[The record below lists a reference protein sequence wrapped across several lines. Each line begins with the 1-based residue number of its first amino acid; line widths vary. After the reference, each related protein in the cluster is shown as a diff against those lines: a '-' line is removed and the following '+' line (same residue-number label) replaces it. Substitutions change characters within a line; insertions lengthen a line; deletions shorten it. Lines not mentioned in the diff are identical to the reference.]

1 MDDYSALNQIKL
13 LTQSS
18 IVSSQLDIELLV
30 LHLLEID
37 RNTLYR
43 DNPPLTVEI
52 RNKLKELT
60 QRREKGEP
68 LAYLVNNIEFW
79 NLSLY
84 VDQNVLVPRPE
95 TEILVQKVLE
105 ILDKKKIRVLDL
117 GTGSGAIG
125 LSLAKER
132 ANWEVVCSDL
142 SYEALKVTSKNM
154 IRNSLDV
161 PLVNSNWL
169 SAFTKEYFD
178 VIVSNPPYINPSDPR
193 VYSDGLK
200 FEPKQELISDSG
212 GLYDIERIVKETSEI
227 LNNAGY
233 LFIEHGY
240 DQSDLVVSIFKR
252 CGFSQIRTFKDLNG
266 DDRVCLGKLNRC

>member
-1 MDDYSALNQIKL
+1 M
-13 LTQSS
+13 
-18 IVSSQLDIELLV
+18 
-30 LHLLEID
+30 
-37 RNTLYR
+37 
-43 DNPPLTVEI
+43 
-52 RNKLKELT
+52 
-60 QRREKGEP
+60 
-68 LAYLVNNIEFW
+68 
-79 NLSLY
+79 
-84 VDQNVLVPRPE
+84 
-95 TEILVQKVLE
+95 
-105 ILDKKKIRVLDL
+105 DL

-154 IRNSLDV
+154 TRNSLDV
-161 PLVNSNWL
+161 SLVNSDWS
-169 SAFTKEYFD
+169 SAFKNEYFD

-193 VYSDGLK
+193 VFSDGLK
-200 FEPKQELISDSG
+200 FEPKEALISDSG

-266 DDRVCLGKLNRC
+266 DDRVCLGKLNKC

>member
-1 MDDYSALNQIKL
+1 MDDYSALNQITR

-105 ILDKKKIRVLDL
+105 IFDKKKIRVLDL

-154 IRNSLDV
+154 TRNSLDV
-161 PLVNSNWL
+161 SLVNSNWS
-169 SAFTKEYFD
+169 SAFKNEYFD
-178 VIVSNPPYINPSDPR
+178 VIVSNPPYINPSDLR

-200 FEPKQELISDSG
+200 SEPRQALISDSE
-212 GLYDIERIVKETSEI
+212 GLYDIETIVKETSEI

-240 DQSDLVVSIFKR
+240 DQSDLVVSIFETY
-252 CGFSQIRTFKDLNG
+252 GFSQIRTFKDLNG
-266 DDRVCLGKLNRC
+266 DDRVCLGMLNRC

>member
-18 IVSSQLDIELLV
+18 ILSSQLDIELLV

-43 DNPPLTVEI
+43 DTPPLTGDI
-52 RNKLKELT
+52 INKLKELT

-105 ILDKKKIRVLDL
+105 IFDKKKIRVLDL

-154 IRNSLDV
+154 IRKSLDV
-161 PLVNSNWL
+161 PLDKSNW
-169 SAFTKEYFD
+169 
-178 VIVSNPPYINPSDPR
+178 
-193 VYSDGLK
+193 
-200 FEPKQELISDSG
+200 
-212 GLYDIERIVKETSEI
+212 
-227 LNNAGY
+227 
-233 LFIEHGY
+233 
-240 DQSDLVVSIFKR
+240 
-252 CGFSQIRTFKDLNG
+252 
-266 DDRVCLGKLNRC
+266 

>member
-1 MDDYSALNQIKL
+1 M
-13 LTQSS
+13 
-18 IVSSQLDIELLV
+18 V

-154 IRNSLDV
+154 ISNSLCV
-161 PLVNSNWL
+161 SLVNSNWL
-169 SAFTKEYFD
+169 SAFKNEYFD

-200 FEPKQELISDSG
+200 FEPKQALISDSG
-212 GLYDIERIVKETSEI
+212 GLHDIERIVKETSEI
-227 LNNAGY
+227 LNNTGY

-240 DQSDLVVSIFKR
+240 DQSDFVVSIFET

>member
-30 LHLLEID
+30 LHLLDID
-37 RNTLYR
+37 RNILYR

-84 VDQNVLVPRPE
+84 VDKNVLVPRPE

-105 ILDKKKIRVLDL
+105 IIDKKKNRVLDL

-154 IRNSLDV
+154 TRNSLDV
-161 PLVNSNWL
+161 SLVNSNWS
-169 SAFTKEYFD
+169 SAFKNEYFD
-178 VIVSNPPYINPSDPR
+178 VIVSNPPYMNPSDPR

-200 FEPKQELISDSG
+200 SEPKQALISDSE
-212 GLYDIERIVKETSEI
+212 GLNDIERIVKETSEI

-240 DQSDLVVSIFKR
+240 DQSDLVVSIFER
-252 CGFSQIRTFKDLNG
+252 YGFSQIRTFKDLNG